1 MNMYMNMF
9 FVFGF
14 FFRVADPADPD
25 PADPVLNRGSTVADL
40 GFFLLV
46 LLLLYSSR
54 MDKEDEVMTRPRWCR
69 CFHSLLF
76 SHKACSHPRKWWSVS
91 CCLVRRQD
99 G

>member
-1 MNMYMNMF
+1 MNM
-9 FVFGF
+9 F

-40 GFFLLV
+40 AFFSLFFAFVV
-46 LLLLYSSR
+46 LSR

-76 SHKACSHPRKWWSVS
+76 SHKACSHPRKWWSVLLFGEETGWLILLILS
-91 CCLVRRQD
+91 
-99 G
+99 